1 MRLLTERT
9 YKMAAKP
16 RGLGKGLDSL
26 IPSTTVSSKA
36 PAAKPEVKAETPD
49 SIVDINLVEPNRE
62 QPRKNFDEDAL
73 QELSDSIKQFGLL
86 QPILVQDRKTYYE
99 IIAGERRWR
108 AARVAGIKKVP
119 VIEREASTK
128 EVVELALIENI
139 QREDLNPVE
148 EAEAYNKL
156 IKDYSM
162 TQEQVATVVGKS
174 RPAVANMLR
183 LLNLSKEVRNMLIS
197 GEISVGQARPLLAIE
212 KAKEQNEVA
221 KYVVKA
227 ELNARQIEQYVK
239 KYLNKKEKNLE
250 KEKINVD
257 AVNKQ
262 EIKYVQ
268 DKLRASLGTKVTL
281 NDKNGKGKIT
291 IEYYSKEERER
302 LIDFLSEK

>member
-1 MRLLTERT
+1 
-9 YKMAAKP
+9 MAIKRA
-16 RGLGKGLDSL
+16 GLGKGLGAL
-26 IPSTTVSSKA
+26 ITENTTYDEKNSVI
-36 PAAKPEVKAETPD
+36 E
-49 SIVDINLVEPNRE
+49 VDINKIEPGVG
-62 QPRKNFDEDAL
+62 QPRKNFDREKIEAL
-73 QELSDSIKQFGLL
+73 AESIKEHGII
-86 QPILVQDRKTYYE
+86 QPLIVTKENDLYY

-197 GEISVGQARPLLAIE
+197 GEISVGQARPLLAID

-239 KYLNKKEKNLE
+239 KYLNKKEKNVE

>member
-1 MRLLTERT
+1 
-9 YKMAAKP
+9 MAIKRA
-16 RGLGKGLDSL
+16 GLGKGLGAL
-26 IPSTTVSSKA
+26 ITENTTYDEKNSVI
-36 PAAKPEVKAETPD
+36 E
-49 SIVDINLVEPNRE
+49 VDINKIEPGVG
-62 QPRKNFDEDAL
+62 QPRKNFDREKIEAL
-73 QELSDSIKQFGLL
+73 AESIKEHGII
-86 QPILVQDRKTYYE
+86 QPLIVTKENDLYY

-119 VIEREASTK
+119 IIEREASTK

-162 TQEQVATVVGKS
+162 TQEQVATIVGKS

-227 ELNARQIEQYVK
+227 ELNSRQIEQYVK
-239 KYLNKKEKNLE
+239 KYLNKKEKNVE

>member
-1 MRLLTERT
+1 
-9 YKMAAKP
+9 MAIKRA
-16 RGLGKGLDSL
+16 GLGKGLGAL
-26 IPSTTVSSKA
+26 ITENTTYDEKNSVI
-36 PAAKPEVKAETPD
+36 E
-49 SIVDINLVEPNRE
+49 VDINKIEPGVG
-62 QPRKNFDEDAL
+62 QPRKNFDREKIEAL
-73 QELSDSIKQFGLL
+73 AESIKEHGII
-86 QPILVQDRKTYYE
+86 QPLIVTKENDLYY

-239 KYLNKKEKNLE
+239 NYLNKKEKNVE

>member
-1 MRLLTERT
+1 
-9 YKMAAKP
+9 MAIKRA
-16 RGLGKGLDSL
+16 GLGKGLGAL
-26 IPSTTVSSKA
+26 ITENTTYDEKNSVI
-36 PAAKPEVKAETPD
+36 E
-49 SIVDINLVEPNRE
+49 VDINKIEPGVG
-62 QPRKNFDEDAL
+62 QPRKNFDREKIEAL
-73 QELSDSIKQFGLL
+73 AESIKEHGII
-86 QPILVQDRKTYYE
+86 QPLIVTKENDLYY

-162 TQEQVATVVGKS
+162 TQEQVATIVGKS

-227 ELNARQIEQYVK
+227 ELNSRQIEQYVK
-239 KYLNKKEKNLE
+239 KYLNKKEKNVE

>member
-1 MRLLTERT
+1 
-9 YKMAAKP
+9 MAIKRA
-16 RGLGKGLDSL
+16 GLGKGLGAL
-26 IPSTTVSSKA
+26 ITENTTYDEKNSVI
-36 PAAKPEVKAETPD
+36 E
-49 SIVDINLVEPNRE
+49 VDINKIEPGVG
-62 QPRKNFDEDAL
+62 QPRKNFDREKIEAL
-73 QELSDSIKQFGLL
+73 AESIKEHGII
-86 QPILVQDRKTYYE
+86 QPLIVTKENDLYY

-183 LLNLSKEVRNMLIS
+183 LLNLSKEIRNMLIS

-239 KYLNKKEKNLE
+239 KYLNKKEKNVE

>member
-1 MRLLTERT
+1 
-9 YKMAAKP
+9 
-16 RGLGKGLDSL
+16 
-26 IPSTTVSSKA
+26 
-36 PAAKPEVKAETPD
+36 
-49 SIVDINLVEPNRE
+49 
-62 QPRKNFDEDAL
+62 
-73 QELSDSIKQFGLL
+73 
-86 QPILVQDRKTYYE
+86 
-99 IIAGERRWR
+99 
-108 AARVAGIKKVP
+108 
-119 VIEREASTK
+119 
-128 EVVELALIENI
+128 
-139 QREDLNPVE
+139 
-148 EAEAYNKL
+148 
-156 IKDYSM
+156 M
-162 TQEQVATVVGKS
+162 TQEQVATIVGKS

-239 KYLNKKEKNLE
+239 KYLNKKEKNVE

>member
-1 MRLLTERT
+1 
-9 YKMAAKP
+9 MAIKRA
-16 RGLGKGLDSL
+16 GLGKGLGAL
-26 IPSTTVSSKA
+26 ITENTTYDEKNSVI
-36 PAAKPEVKAETPD
+36 E
-49 SIVDINLVEPNRE
+49 VDINKIEPGIG
-62 QPRKNFDEDAL
+62 QPRKNFDKEKIEAL
-73 QELSDSIKQFGLL
+73 AESIKEHGII
-86 QPILVQDRKTYYE
+86 QPLIVTKEKDIYY

-162 TQEQVATVVGKS
+162 TQEQVATIVGKS
-174 RPAVANMLR
+174 RPAVANTLR

-239 KYLNKKEKNLE
+239 KLLDKKEKNVE
-250 KEKINVD
+250 KDKINVD

-302 LIDFLSEK
+302 LIDFLSDK

>member
-1 MRLLTERT
+1 
-9 YKMAAKP
+9 MAIKRA
-16 RGLGKGLDSL
+16 GLGKGLGAL
-26 IPSTTVSSKA
+26 ITENTTYDEKNSVI
-36 PAAKPEVKAETPD
+36 E
-49 SIVDINLVEPNRE
+49 VDINKIEPGVG
-62 QPRKNFDEDAL
+62 QPRKNFDREKIEAL
-73 QELSDSIKQFGLL
+73 AESIKEHGII
-86 QPILVQDRKTYYE
+86 QPLIVTKENDLYY

-227 ELNARQIEQYVK
+227 ELNSRQIEQYVK
-239 KYLNKKEKNLE
+239 KYLNKKEKNVE

>member
-1 MRLLTERT
+1 
-9 YKMAAKP
+9 MAIKRA
-16 RGLGKGLDSL
+16 GLGKGLGAL
-26 IPSTTVSSKA
+26 ITENTTYDEKNSVI
-36 PAAKPEVKAETPD
+36 E
-49 SIVDINLVEPNRE
+49 VDINKIEPGVG
-62 QPRKNFDEDAL
+62 QPRKNFDREKIEAL
-73 QELSDSIKQFGLL
+73 AESIKEHGII
-86 QPILVQDRKTYYE
+86 QPLIVTKENDLYY

-139 QREDLNPVE
+139 PREDLNPVE

-239 KYLNKKEKNLE
+239 KYLNKKEKNVE